1 MYRCLHR
8 SMRTFRSILDISGL
22 AAIFI
27 FEGASDK
34 IRTNSIFKMDIC
46 SKMCGR
52 KGSRKKRKEGLNVTC
67 KS

>member
-1 MYRCLHR
+1 M
-8 SMRTFRSILDISGL
+8 LDISGL